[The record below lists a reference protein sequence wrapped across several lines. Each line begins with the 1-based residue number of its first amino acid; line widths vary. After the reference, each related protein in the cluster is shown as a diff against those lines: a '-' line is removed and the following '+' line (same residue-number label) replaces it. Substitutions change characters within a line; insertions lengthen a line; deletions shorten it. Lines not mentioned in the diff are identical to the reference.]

1 MNLNPYLNRKI
12 RKEVCKKLIL
22 IYLILNYKIKM
33 KRKNIKNKQFNNG
46 NKKNNNLNHKINNEL
61 YNNNNIENIDY
72 ELPSTFGNAHPHI
85 ENNTQEEKE
94 SYINQL
100 ESKIEQQ
107 TKTISE
113 LNKYKYLCEK
123 RIKQLNPNEVLPL
136 SIESLKNEITNKNN
150 NSNSSVNN
158 KDIHKKYE
166 LLNEKFKNLLNDY
179 NEIIKNNNIHD
190 ISSNTINAGN
200 INDKYKIL
208 KEKYKKIKDENNKI
222 IEVLKEETKAC
233 EMQKNIIDILQ
244 QAIDNDLAKNDE
256 LKKYITIDN
265 IIDFTQLK
273 MEAEQYR
280 KELVLSQA
288 LVNSLKSEIDQLNKE
303 KEEEILNN
311 NMDDKNNDNYN
322 EEDNDF
328 NNKNNMDNINYNMNN
343 YYENKERNN
352 QEEHNLIMSENISL
366 KTTLNSQAQLIKE
379 LMEENE
385 NLKKLVDE
393 ATIKLND
400 VISNK
405 NENKINNENL
415 NYQLNSK
422 INEIKQYEDKFTYFN
437 DYITIIKSIFMNFQ
451 ESLPKFI
458 NIYNKMANEDLNSLL
473 SNSFSQSIIKLN
485 NRINQLNK
493 IEKFNLETN
502 IETDI
507 TNIIIELLQIL
518 NNEFISIY
526 EKVFQTNSYYKE
538 SNKKVEELL
547 LKMKENEKIND
558 INLKK
563 INDINDLLN
572 NEKKNLE
579 ENKIITEEFKT
590 KLAICQLEKE
600 NLTKKLESYID
611 DKSSIVNCF
620 YVIIKALTQY
630 NESLSQLL
638 RECVNIIE
646 TKSKLFNEKEII
658 MEQLT
663 KNKIKDLNRN
673 KLYQNNPEVNKMVTQ
688 EQITLQNLINEFEN
702 KINEKENQLSVNKEK
717 IKQSL
722 LELQNRPL
730 IQKNNI
736 NNNGINNNYNYN
748 YYIKQDNN
756 GNYNIPG
763 MINYNIGKRN
773 KMNELDNNK
782 NNVAS
787 LYSLDSGN
795 ENSDIRNQRNN
806 NANTYTYSSYP
817 QNQYEKRNNE
827 IENDMNFQSN
837 I

>member
-1 MNLNPYLNRKI
+1 M
-12 RKEVCKKLIL
+12 
-22 IYLILNYKIKM
+22 
-33 KRKNIKNKQFNNG
+33 KNKNQYNNI
-46 NKKNNNLNHKINNEL
+46 NNPNNLNQQINNEL
-61 YNNNNIENIDY
+61 YSNNLDNIEY
-72 ELPSTFGNAHPHI
+72 EISSTFGNDNPNI
-85 ENNTQEEKE
+85 DNNTIEKE
-94 SYINQL
+94 SYIEQL

-107 TKTISE
+107 AKTLSE

-123 RIKQLNPNEVLPL
+123 RIKQLNPNEILPIT
-136 SIESLKNEITNKNN
+136 IESLKNETKNTNNIN
-150 NSNSSVNN
+150 LNN

-179 NEIIKNNNIHD
+179 NDIIKNNNIHD
-190 ISSNTINAGN
+190 ISSNTIIAGN

-208 KEKYKKIKDENNKI
+208 KEKYKKIKEENNKI

-244 QAIDNDLAKNDE
+244 QAIDNDLTKNEE

-265 IIDFTQLK
+265 IVDFTQLK

-288 LVNSLKSEIDQLNKE
+288 LVNSLKSEIEQLNKE
-303 KEEEILNN
+303 KEEALIYKNMGNKNN
-311 NMDDKNNDNYN
+311 ENDNYN
-322 EEDNDF
+322 EDENDM
-328 NNKNNMDNINYNMNN
+328 NNMEDMDNNINNNINNNMNNNMNKNMNN
-343 YYENKERNN
+343 YYENNERNN

-379 LMEENE
+379 LMDENE

-400 VISNK
+400 VINNK
-405 NENKINNENL
+405 NENKINTDNL
-415 NYQLNSK
+415 SFQLNSK
-422 INEIKQYEDKFTYFN
+422 MNEIKQYEDKFTYFN

-451 ESLPKFI
+451 ENLPKFI

-485 NRINQLNK
+485 NRVNQLNK

-502 IETDI
+502 IESDI

-538 SNKKVEELL
+538 SNKKIEELQL
-547 LKMKENEKIND
+547 QIKENEKIND
-558 INLKK
+558 SNLKK

-572 NEKKNLE
+572 NEKKNVE
-579 ENKIITEEFKT
+579 ENKQITEDLKT

-600 NLTKKLESYID
+600 NLTKKIESYID
-611 DKSSIVNCF
+611 DKNSIVNCF

-630 NESLSQLL
+630 NENLSQLL

-673 KLYQNNPEVNKMVTQ
+673 KLYKNNPEVNKMVTQ

-702 KINEKENQLSVNKEK
+702 KINEKENQLSINKDK
-717 IKQSL
+717 IKQCL

-756 GNYNIPG
+756 GNYNLPEI
-763 MINYNIGKRN
+763 INYNFN
-773 KMNELDNNK
+773 KKNKVNEIDKNK
-782 NNVAS
+782 NNIVS
-787 LYSLDSGN
+787 KYIIDSGK
-795 ENSDIRNQRNN
+795 ENTAPKNQINN
-806 NANTYTYSSYP
+806 NGTTYTYSSYP
-817 QNQYEKRNNE
+817 QNQ
-827 IENDMNFQSN
+827 
-837 I
+837 

>member
-1 MNLNPYLNRKI
+1 M
-12 RKEVCKKLIL
+12 
-22 IYLILNYKIKM
+22 NYKIKM
-33 KRKNIKNKQFNNG
+33 KRKNIKNNNQFNNG

-72 ELPSTFGNAHPHI
+72 ELPSTFGNDHPHI

-107 TKTISE
+107 AITISE

-136 SIESLKNEITNKNN
+136 SIESLKNEITNKKN
-150 NSNSSVNN
+150 NSNLNVNN

-303 KEEEILNN
+303 KEEEILNK
-311 NMDDKNNDNYN
+311 NMDDKNNDNFN
-322 EEDNDF
+322 EEENDF
-328 NNKNNMDNINYNMNN
+328 NNKDNMDNINNNMNN
-343 YYENKERNN
+343 YYENNERNN

-400 VISNK
+400 VISNR

-782 NNVAS
+782 NNIAS

-795 ENSDIRNQRNN
+795 ENSDIKNQRNN

-827 IENDMNFQSN
+827 IENDLNFQSN